1 MNRKRN
7 QFLIG
12 ALEEMSQT
20 AGVQTAP
27 QPAFTQ
33 TNVDDDTDAVAVLME
48 KNNELENS
56 NATLEGENFDNDVTT
71 IQTTSDSVGKDLDEA
86 VQAGVA
92 LEQLAYIIDL
102 AIRNDQVT
110 PAANAGFAHALEQ
123 YSAFGGLK
131 NPMPALEAE
140 ALQLDGPKDQ
150 AGSIGNAVKTK
161 AMEIGKKLLEG
172 LKRLMGWAWNLVRS
186 MFARTEALSKKAKE
200 LIGQLDSID
209 ESKTI
214 DAGPFIA
221 SLRLVEGGGDPNKQF
236 KEYGEMSAK
245 AVYGFFNN
253 SFTNAYES
261 AINELQNSGA
271 QAESDRPKV
280 TLKLIEIIKT
290 LMSALYPE
298 NGNAG
303 DIGGV
308 PEKISDRDLTVA
320 LTKPCIGGLQLAVA
334 ATLDNQGTKEN
345 WFCKSGPAKNQPA
358 IDTPTSIPV
367 VDKRMARDYLG
378 LIQQWMRDQKTLEGN
393 VRIYQSV
400 AFTGKFIYSSQVLHQ
415 FLSVITAIMT
425 GCLPYML
432 RLNIQNSA
440 NFIAYVERSIA
451 VSKSSATPEKK

>member
-102 AIRNDQVT
+102 AIKNDQVT

-150 AGSIGNAVKTK
+150 AESIGETAKNK
-161 AMEIGKKLLEG
+161 AAEISKKLLEG

-186 MFARTEALSKKAKE
+186 MFARTEALAKKAKE
-200 LIGQLDSID
+200 LVGQLDSID

-253 SFTNAYES
+253 SFTNAYDS
-261 AINELQNSGA
+261 AITELKNSNPDGK
-271 QAESDRPKV
+271 DRSRV
-280 TLKLIEIIKT
+280 TVKLIEIIKT

-298 NGNAG
+298 NGTSG

-358 IDTPTSIPV
+358 IDTPASIPV

-378 LIQQWMRDQKTLEGN
+378 LIQQWMRDQKILEEN
-393 VRIYQSV
+393 VRVYQSV
-400 AFTGKFIYSSQVLHQ
+400 AFTGKFVYSSVLNQ